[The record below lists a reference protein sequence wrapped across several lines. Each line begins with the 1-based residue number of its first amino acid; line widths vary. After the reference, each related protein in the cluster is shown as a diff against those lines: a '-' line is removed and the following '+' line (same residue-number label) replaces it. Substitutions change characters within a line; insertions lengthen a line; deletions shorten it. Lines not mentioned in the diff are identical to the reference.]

1 MKCSLE
7 SGLAVCQMKGSK
19 NNDNYYSGQPDCLK
33 IDKPRISEKTI
44 DYNWKEA
51 MWTEASVVMVL

>member
-1 MKCSLE
+1 
-7 SGLAVCQMKGSK
+7 MKGSK